1 MAKRA
6 RGTNTRPGQRAR
18 LRRRG
23 PATPRLTSPAAPPS
37 VPSVSL
43 TPQEEARAAE
53 LEAEIVATEREAE
66 RSAQVARKRAAAG
79 AVAEPRVRAGSIAVR
94 AAEEYGYVSRDV
106 RRVVAIGGSLVIA
119 LLGFWAVVQATGV
132 RLF

>member
-23 PATPRLTSPAAPPS
+23 PVTPRLSSPVAPPS

-53 LEAEIVATEREAE
+53 LEAEIVATERQAE
-66 RSAQVARKRAAAG
+66 QSAQVARRRAAPT
-79 AVAEPRVRAGSIAVR
+79 VAEPRVRAGSIAVR
-94 AAEEYGYVSRDV
+94 ASEEYGYVSRDV
-106 RRVVAIGGSLVIA
+106 RRIALIGGSLIA
-119 LLGFWAVVQATGV
+119 ILVGFWAVVQATGT
-132 RLF
+132 RFF

>member
-23 PATPRLTSPAAPPS
+23 PATPRLSSPVAPPS

-43 TPQEEARAAE
+43 TPQEETRAAE
-53 LEAEIVATEREAE
+53 LEAEIVATERQAE
-66 RSAQVARKRAAAG
+66 QSAQIARKRAAAI
-79 AVAEPRVRAGSIAVR
+79 VAEPRVRAGSIEVR
-94 AAEEYGYVSRDV
+94 ASEEYGYVSRDI
-106 RRVVAIGGSLVIA
+106 RRIALIGGSLIA
-119 LLGFWAVVQATGV
+119 ILLGFWAVVQATGT
-132 RLF
+132 RFF

>member
-23 PATPRLTSPAAPPS
+23 PATPRPTNPVAP
-37 VPSVSL
+37 PSVSL

-53 LEAEIVATEREAE
+53 LEAEIVATEREAA
-66 RSAQVARKRAAAG
+66 RTAQVARKRAAATT
-79 AVAEPRVRAGSIAVR
+79 VAEPRVRSGSIAVR
-94 AAEEYGYVSRDV
+94 AGEEYGYVSRDV
-106 RRVVAIGGSLVIA
+106 RRIALIGGSLVT
-119 LLGFWAVVQATGV
+119 LLIGFWALVQVTGT

>member
-6 RGTNTRPGQRAR
+6 RGTHTRPGQRAR

-23 PATPRLTSPAAPPS
+23 PVTPRLSSPATPPS
-37 VPSVSL
+37 IAL

-53 LEAEIVATEREAE
+53 LEAEIVAAE
-66 RSAQVARKRAAAG
+66 QGAGRIVRTPSDRAAASPD
-79 AVAEPRVRAGSIAVR
+79 AQPRVRAGSIAVR

-106 RRVVAIGGSLVIA
+106 RRIILIGGSLVSFLII
-119 LLGFWAVVQATGV
+119 FWVVVQMTGA
-132 RLF
+132 RFF